1 MGRKPKLHI
10 PDNNNI
16 ENLISSNCTIYKIQ
30 KELSPLIGGDIAYYV
45 IENYIKTNYNKSWDK
60 KSKCW
65 IYCDQEES
73 INNLDRDIDCGI
85 DTISQSSEKIST
97 DVNTL
102 IQLSKEVNNNVNSM
116 PESFKEIKN
125 ILNAIL
131 TKTVKLEQD
140 ISSIKN
146 QLKNFSIDKSSQDT
160 QLPEKMITIW
170 NSSKSKKSI
179 SVNKELVNEVQQL
192 FSKLYGINNND
203 SKVIDTAL
211 LLSLLQHSK

>member
-16 ENLISSNCTIYKIQ
+16 ENLISSNCTIYKIR
-30 KELSPLIGGDIAYYV
+30 KELNLLIGGDIAYYV
-45 IENYIKTNYNKSWDK
+45 LANYIKTNYNKSWDK

-65 IYCDQEES
+65 ISCDQEKS
-73 INNLDRDIDCGI
+73 INNLSSDVDCSTK
-85 DTISQSSEKIST
+85 TISQSSEKTSI

-102 IQLSKEVNNNVNSM
+102 LQLSKEVNNNMNSM

-131 TKTVKLEQD
+131 TKTVKIEQD

-146 QLKNFSIDKSSQDT
+146 QLKDFSIDKSSEDT
-160 QLPEKMITIW
+160 HLPEKMINIW

-179 SVNKELVNEVQQL
+179 SVNTELVNEVQQL

-211 LLSLLQHSK
+211 LLSLLRHSK